1 MTEQQGTQVL
11 HDRQMATILFQLATC
26 ADDKRAYWEAMR
38 AKLEAMR
45 REGRGDD
52 LRDADGKCGA
62 R

>member
-11 HDRQMATILFQLATC
+11 HDRQMATILYQLATC

-45 REGRGDD
+45 RER
-52 LRDADGKCGA
+52 RDGVP
-62 R
+62 RS